1 VQVVITETI
10 QQNGVINF
18 NDDLTVIKIDEDV
31 GVINIPLTRTNG
43 SDGTVGV
50 YFDVIYVNAS
60 RHDVI
65 IRDQTASFTAGE
77 QKSAVSIEIV
87 NDEVPELE
95 EMFVI
100 KLTKPM
106 GGAVIG
112 ERNQMEVVI
121 NESDYP
127 YGLFR

>member
-31 GVINIPLTRTNG
+31 GVISIPLTRTNG